1 MPYWCQ
7 NNQPK
12 TFFYSGHLSVEFC
25 FFPKKKY
32 PHKKLVD
39 ATERCSLSR
48 KRRHEKTCAS
58 CKRLHF
64 EFSSFKNSHSFLSF
78 ILPSLSSSVIFSF
91 NETALAISGT
101 IDISSHDRMCE
112 GEKSM
117 QIQPIFASLWAR
129 YETTKSEQHS
139 TALTMVKPGQLR
151 SAEAEQYTTTD
162 AAVVFIL
169 FGRVPSDL

>member
-1 MPYWCQ
+1 LLL
-7 NNQPK
+7 PK
-12 TFFYSGHLSVEFC
+12 EKVSPQKARRCNREMFTVHENEGTR
-25 FFPKKKY
+25 
-32 PHKKLVD
+32 KLVQVVSVC
-39 ATERCSLSR
+39 TLNCHPSKIRI
-48 KRRHEKTCAS
+48 
-58 CKRLHF
+58 
-64 EFSSFKNSHSFLSF
+64 FLFF

-117 QIQPIFASLWAR
+117 QMQPIFASLWAR

-151 SAEAEQYTTTD
+151 SAEAEQYATN
-162 AAVVFIL
+162 
-169 FGRVPSDL
+169 GRCSCFHFVRPCPV